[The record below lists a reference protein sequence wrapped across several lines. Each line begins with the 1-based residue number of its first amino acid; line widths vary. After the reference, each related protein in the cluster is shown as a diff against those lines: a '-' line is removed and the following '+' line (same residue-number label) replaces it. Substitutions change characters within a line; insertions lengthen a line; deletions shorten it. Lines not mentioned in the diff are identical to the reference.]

1 MLESYITPVLMSY
14 VDKYIKNLK
23 PSDLSLSLWGG
34 DVVLYNLELRLDV
47 LEKVRKIVTSVLV
60 SMNTSLSN
68 KPRMIKIFIVSILM
82 FKKMWSFIVV

>member
-47 LEKVRKIVTSVLV
+47 LEKVRKIVTSVVVLM
-60 SMNTSLSN
+60 STSFSD
-68 KPRMIKIFIVSILM
+68 KPRMIKIFIVRILM
-82 FKKMWSFIVV
+82 F

>member
-60 SMNTSLSN
+60 LMSTFFSD
-68 KPRMIKIFIVSILM
+68 KPRMIKIFIVRILM
-82 FKKMWSFIVV
+82 F